1 MDAKKKIDAAFIA
14 RAAVIGALYAALTL
28 ALAPIS
34 YGLIQFRIAEALT
47 VLAFFTPAAVP
58 GLFIGC
64 LMANIVGGLGI
75 IDIIFG
81 SLATL
86 IAAYMTYK
94 IKNRFLAPLPP
105 VLINAIVVGPIVAF
119 YVGVPFYLGM
129 LYVGLGQLVVC
140 YVLGL
145 PLLIAL
151 KPHSQRLFGQSKK
164 SSLR

>member
-1 MDAKKKIDAAFIA
+1 MGFKRKIDAAFIA

-64 LMANIVGGLGI
+64 LMANIVGGLGV
-75 IDIIFG
+75 IDIVFG

-105 VLINAIVVGPIVAF
+105 VLINALVVGPIVAF

-151 KPHSQRLFGQSKK
+151 KPHSQRLFGQRGK